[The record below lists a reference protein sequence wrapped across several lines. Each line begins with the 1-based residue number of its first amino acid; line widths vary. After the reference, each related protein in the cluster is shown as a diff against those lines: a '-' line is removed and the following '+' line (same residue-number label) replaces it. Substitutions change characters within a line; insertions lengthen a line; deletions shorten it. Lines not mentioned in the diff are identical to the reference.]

1 MNEVSSTAENQPEHV
16 PEHEMEIH
24 SEPNPEPSGLERQ
37 MDEEDEQLE
46 EQDEVDED
54 DVYEKEHSEEEE
66 QHSSPPP
73 SPPRRQRQPR
83 KRKPPTT
90 RGRQNPPAD
99 APPGGYG
106 GGPTDLS
113 LLPNFGKHTAA
124 GLWIGQVGIIVTFFV
139 FSLMLY
145 SLVNF
150 MYFALF
156 FFLQYQNR
164 YLRCMNNG
172 KKVLDFTLP
181 SRKLEWF
188 WKVVDA
194 SGLWPLLKTNYPY
207 VD

>member
-24 SEPNPEPSGLERQ
+24 SEPNPEPAGLERQ

-90 RGRQNPPAD
+90 RGQQNPPAD

-113 LLPNFGKHTAA
+113 LLPNFGKHIAA

-156 FFLQYQNR
+156 FHFQSVHEIQPSGPKMHPPNFL
-164 YLRCMNNG
+164 
-172 KKVLDFTLP
+172 
-181 SRKLEWF
+181 
-188 WKVVDA
+188 
-194 SGLWPLLKTNYPY
+194 LLAH
-207 VD
+207 DEFSIL